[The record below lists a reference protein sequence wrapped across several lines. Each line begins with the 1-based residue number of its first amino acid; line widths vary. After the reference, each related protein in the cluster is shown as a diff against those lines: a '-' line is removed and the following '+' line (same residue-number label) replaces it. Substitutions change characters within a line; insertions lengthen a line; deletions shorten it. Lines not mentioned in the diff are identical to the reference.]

1 MQLTLRGRLTT
12 YNGVPVQG
20 GEMEEFL
27 GGKSVKKVLFFA
39 WTLPAPWPYRTFAV
53 DDPPKRPKPQ
63 KVCSAGFGHVSSL
76 AGVWGQGSQYAGL

>member
-20 GEMEEFL
+20 VEMEEFL
-27 GGKSVKKVLFFA
+27 GAKSVKKVLYFA
-39 WTLPAPWPYRTFAV
+39 WTLPAPWPYCTFAV

-63 KVCSAGFGHVSSL
+63 EVCSAGFKYVWSL
-76 AGVWGQGSQYAGL
+76 AGVSGQGSQYAGL